1 MGLFD
6 SIPTKILRASP
17 PQFQA
22 TADYAVEII
31 LMEDQA
37 VIQNAVAREAYVG
50 VVLGMLAI
58 VSHEL
63 TNAWSASDQGE
74 ITRLVQTAK
83 NRLSSE
89 MAERAKLRLK
99 DVSNHW
105 NLDWNERA

>member
-37 VIQNAVAREAYVG
+37 IIQNAVTREAYVG

-63 TNAWSASDQGE
+63 TNAWAASDLAE
-74 ITRLVQTAK
+74 VSRLARTAK
-83 NRLSSE
+83 DRLSPE
-89 MAERAKLRLK
+89 TAERAKLRLK
-99 DVSNHW
+99 DVSSHW
-105 NLDWNERA
+105 NLDWNERG